1 MDCTSIE
8 TLRGILASFKLLY
21 MLNLDYAYISAII
34 AIIGGLHAIWPI
46 IAKKGAGFSPS
57 AVRAARWAFQVVGV
71 RGKRV
76 VDLGCGYGRVLAL
89 AKSMGAASVAGVEI
103 DPIRWLICMARCLRR
118 CRVVHGDM
126 FKFDVS
132 DADVVYIFQW
142 PSVNARLAE
151 KLKRELKPG
160 AYVVSYM
167 WEVPDL
173 ALVAHNLDL
182 RVYIYRIS

>member
-1 MDCTSIE
+1 VLDIATIVSISVVAF
-8 TLRGILASFKLLY
+8 GILHVL
-21 MLNLDYAYISAII
+21 
-34 AIIGGLHAIWPI
+34 WPMF
-46 IAKKGAGFSPS
+46 ARRGAGFSPS
-57 AVRAARWAFQVVGV
+57 AVKAARWAFQVVGV

-103 DPIRWLICMARCLRR
+103 DPIRWLICAVRCLRR
-118 CRVVHGDM
+118 CRVVRGDM

-151 KLKRELKPG
+151 KLRREPKPG

-167 WEVPDL
+167 WEVPGL
-173 ALVAHNLDL
+173 RLVVQNPELK
-182 RVYIYRIS
+182 VYVYTAD

>member
-1 MDCTSIE
+1 MFSNTDTATIVSVSIV
-8 TLRGILASFKLLY
+8 ILGVIHVL
-21 MLNLDYAYISAII
+21 
-34 AIIGGLHAIWPI
+34 WPMF
-46 IAKKGAGFSPS
+46 ARRGAGFSPS
-57 AVRAARWAFQVVGV
+57 AVKAARWAFQVVGV

-103 DPIRWLICMARCLRR
+103 DPIRWLICTARCLRM
-118 CRVVHGDM
+118 CRVVRGDM

-151 KLKRELKPG
+151 KLRRELKPG

-167 WEVPDL
+167 WEVPGL
-173 ALVAHNLDL
+173 RLVAYNPELKI
-182 RVYIYRIS
+182 YIYTSN

>member
-1 MDCTSIE
+1 MLDIATIVS
-8 TLRGILASFKLLY
+8 ASVVVFGAFHVL
-21 MLNLDYAYISAII
+21 
-34 AIIGGLHAIWPI
+34 WPM
-46 IAKKGAGFSPS
+46 IAKRGAGFSPS
-57 AVRAARWAFQVVGV
+57 SVKAARWAFQVVGV

-103 DPIRWLICMARCLRR
+103 DPIRWLICVVRCR
-118 CRVVHGDM
+118 CRVALGDM

-167 WEVPDL
+167 WEVPGL
-173 ALVAHNLDL
+173 RLVVHNPEL
-182 RVYIYRIS
+182 RVYVYKK